1 MPNMDGLAAVAV
13 LREWLNRASLME
25 LLYLDAA
32 LAEVRAVGVEER
44 TYKAHREHCDPLG
57 RPNGA
62 FGMDAYQNWRR
73 AVDARIRAQHA
84 RALLEAQ
91 FPS

>member
-1 MPNMDGLAAVAV
+1 MPDMETHAFV
-13 LREWLNRASLME
+13 LVVREWLNRASLTE

-32 LAEVRAVGVEER
+32 LAEVRARGVEER
-44 TYKAHREHCDPLG
+44 TYKAHREHADSLG

-62 FGMDAYQNWRR
+62 FGRDAYQNWRR
-73 AVDARIRAQHA
+73 AVEAGIRAQHE